1 LPALPEAWPD
11 GKVYGLCARGGF
23 VADLEWKNHQLSKAV
38 IHSQKGGKIRIRYK
52 ENQWDLSLAP
62 GSSRTISL

>member
-1 LPALPEAWPD
+1 
-11 GKVYGLCARGGF
+11 V

-38 IHSQKGGKIRIRYK
+38 IHSQKGGKIKIRYK
-52 ENQWDLSLAP
+52 ENQWDLSLAS